1 MQPGDV
7 TLLLRRLA
15 GEDDEARKQTYDRLI
30 SLVYDDLRRRAR
42 EQMRNEWDWRTL
54 QPTALVHEAYE
65 RLIHYDM
72 DYENRN
78 HFLNV
83 AAAAMRRL
91 LIDYARSKK
100 SAKRWGNKKRTLL
113 ENNQSAIFALQQRP
127 EELIDIDNAV
137 QTLRPEQVRL
147 VELRYF
153 LGLTMEETA
162 AAMQVQE
169 ETLKK
174 RWRVVKLLLYD
185 KLKGSGDDAS
195 S

>member
-1 MQPGDV
+1 VSEVPGDV
-7 TLLLRRLA
+7 TVLLRRLNDR
-15 GEDDEARKQTYDRLI
+15 DDAARKQTYDRLI
-30 SLVYDDLRRRAR
+30 ALVYDELRLRAR
-42 EQMRNEWDWRTL
+42 KQMRREQDWHTL

-72 DYENRN
+72 DYEDRS

-91 LIDYARSKK
+91 LVDHARNRKAS
-100 SAKRWGNKKRTLL
+100 KRWGDLRRTLIDGDIT
-113 ENNQSAIFALQQRP
+113 AVAAAQQRP
-127 EELIDIDNAV
+127 EELIDLDNAL
-137 QTLRPEQVRL
+137 QTLAPEQIRL

-153 LGLTMEETA
+153 LGLTVEETA
-162 AAMQVQE
+162 DIMQIQV

-185 KLKGSGDDAS
+185 KLKGG
-195 S
+195 